1 MSHRKFE
8 RPRHGSLAFLPRR
21 RCTFGRARVKTF
33 PTDSAKDPCHLTCF
47 AAYKAGMTHVVR
59 ELERPGSK
67 LHNKDVV
74 NAVTVVDC
82 PPMICVGFV
91 GYVETPKGLRPLT
104 AVWAG
109 QLSDEVKRRFYKSW
123 YRTKKHN
130 AFNAYA
136 QKYQAGKMESEI
148 EKVKKYC
155 SVVRA
160 LCHTQVSKIPGP
172 QKKAHLIEIQVNGGS
187 TADKV
192 DYCLKLFEQPVPVAS
207 VFAEG
212 ENIDV
217 IGISKGHGFEGVVH
231 RWGVTRLPRK
241 THRGLRKVA
250 CIGSWHPARVGF
262 QVARS
267 GQRGFHHRTEKNK
280 KIFRIGAHDDPRSGS
295 TAMDITEKRITPMGG
310 FINYGDVNNDF
321 VMLKGCIVG
330 PRRRMVTLRKALSP
344 QVSRRALEAVNLK
357 FIDTASKRGT
367 GRFQTS
373 AEKAAFFG
381 RSA

>member
-21 RCTFGRARVKTF
+21 RCTLGRARVKTF
-33 PTDSAKDPCHLTCF
+33 PPDEAKDPCHLTCF

-67 LHNKDVV
+67 LHQKDIV
-74 NAVTVVDC
+74 NSVTIVDA
-82 PPMICVGFV
+82 PPMVCVGFV

-109 QLSDEVKRRFYKSW
+109 QLSEECKRRFYKSW
-123 YRTKKHN
+123 YRAKKHK
-130 AFNAYA
+130 AFTLYS
-136 QKYQAGKMESEI
+136 QKYQAGKMECEI

-160 LCHTQVSKIPGP
+160 LCHTQIGKIPGP
-172 QKKAHLIEIQVNGGS
+172 QKKAHILEVQVNGGS
-187 TADKV
+187 TTEKV
-192 DYCLKLFEQPVPVAS
+192 DYCLKLFEQTVPVAS
-207 VFAEG
+207 VFAES
-212 ENIDV
+212 ENVDV
-217 IGISKGHGFEGVVH
+217 VGISKGHGCEGVVH

-262 QVARS
+262 QVARA
-267 GQRGFHHRTEKNK
+267 GQNGFHHRTEKNK
-280 KIFRIGAHDDPRSGS
+280 KIFRIGAAEDPRSGS
-295 TAMDITEKRITPMGG
+295 TNHDITEKKVTPMGG
-310 FINYGDVNNDF
+310 FVNYGDVNNDF
-321 VMLKGCIVG
+321 LMLKGGIVG
-330 PRRRMVTLRKALSP
+330 PRRRLVILRKALSP
-344 QVSRRALEAVNLK
+344 QVSRRALEPVNLK
-357 FIDTASKRGT
+357 FIDTASKRGI

-381 RSA
+381 RM